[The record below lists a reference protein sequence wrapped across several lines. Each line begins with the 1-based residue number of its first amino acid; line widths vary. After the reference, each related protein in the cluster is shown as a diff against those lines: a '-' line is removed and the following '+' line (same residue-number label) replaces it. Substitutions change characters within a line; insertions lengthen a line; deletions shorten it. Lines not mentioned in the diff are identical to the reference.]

1 LFRPL
6 PYEAHNPPAF
16 ASSLE
21 GAALLLLV
29 LWKLIPMVRRGFR
42 SRRDPYMLFCIMFTF
57 LFIIAFSSF
66 LNLGLMAR
74 ERSQVMP
81 FFLAMI
87 VALGFGPPKDAG
99 DADAPET
106 AAPALEG
113 EPEPVGYPLS
123 PGAVGAAGPPLP

>member
-1 LFRPL
+1 
-6 PYEAHNPPAF
+6 
-16 ASSLE
+16 
-21 GAALLLLV
+21 
-29 LWKLIPMVRRGFR
+29 
-42 SRRDPYMLFCIMFTF
+42 MFTF

>member
-1 LFRPL
+1 
-6 PYEAHNPPAF
+6 
-16 ASSLE
+16 
-21 GAALLLLV
+21 
-29 LWKLIPMVRRGFR
+29 
-42 SRRDPYMLFCIMFTF
+42 
-57 LFIIAFSSF
+57 
-66 LNLGLMAR
+66 
-74 ERSQVMP
+74 
-81 FFLAMI
+81 